1 MAESGQNNLYK
12 SYQTLVIALIL
23 VIGLGGCAE
32 TSKMKKGAV
41 IGASAGA
48 VLGGIIG
55 KSQDRTTAGVLIG
68 TAVGGTAGAV
78 IGRQMDKQ
86 AEELERELAN
96 AEIERIGDGIKI
108 TFDSAILF
116 ALNSSELSSSSKV
129 DLSKLSTSLATY
141 PNTNVLI
148 TGHTDSS
155 GAEEYNQKLSEERA
169 SAAALTL
176 LENGIPAS
184 RLQIVGHGELFPVVT
199 NDTAEGRQKNRRVE
213 IAIFASEELLQE
225 AGSRKQEAAND
236 PSVTTI

>member
-1 MAESGQNNLYK
+1 MAASGQNTLK
-12 SYQTLVIALIL
+12 SSYSVPVIALL
-23 VIGLGGCAE
+23 LAIGLGGCAD
-32 TSKMKKGAV
+32 TNRMQKGAF

-55 KSQDRTTAGVLIG
+55 KSQDRTTAGVLVG
-68 TAVGGTAGAV
+68 TAVGGTAGAI

-86 AEELERELAN
+86 AEELEKELAN
-96 AEIERIGDGIKI
+96 AEIERIGEGIRI

-116 ALNSSELSSSSKV
+116 ALNSSDLSSSSKV
-129 DLSKLSTSLATY
+129 DLSKLAASLNTY
-141 PNTNVLI
+141 PNTNVLV

-169 SAAALTL
+169 SAAALLL

-184 RLQIVGHGELFPVVT
+184 RMEIVGHGELFPVVSNET
-199 NDTAEGRQKNRRVE
+199 QDGRQQNRRVE

-225 AGSRKQEAAND
+225 AGSGN
-236 PSVTTI
+236 